1 MYIELANMTLEEV
14 SKITQVLTCARL
26 GSYLRRMGEH
36 TYLHT
41 FDENEAD
48 LRGLYENVFTEV

>member
-26 GSYLRRMGEH
+26 GSYLQKIGEH
-36 TYLHT
+36 TYLHA
-41 FDENEAD
+41 FNENEAD
-48 LRGLYENVFTEV
+48 LRGLYENVFSEM